1 MPDEAEY
8 LTVAQFAGRTGLSRQ
23 EVYKLIW
30 AGKIPCT
37 YFGRSPRIPAVYLAY
52 KIAVALAGGASQAAA
67 QSNPDSLAGEAAA
80 ADAAPLAR

>member
-30 AGKIPCT
+30 AGK
-37 YFGRSPRIPAVYLAY
+37 SPARIS
-52 KIAVALAGGASQAAA
+52 GGARKYRESISPTQSQLPWPVVPAR
-67 QSNPDSLAGEAAA
+67 
-80 ADAAPLAR
+80 PLPVPVPVTIMTPRQ